1 MGNISV
7 YNINYFTNKK
17 KISINDENRILDIN
31 IKNDDLYKLQSKI
44 IDDKLNSV
52 NNIEKDIEYIS
63 TLMKICVTYDKIK
76 IINDIYENEKIKKGD
91 KIIIRY
97 KLLEIMRKKESI
109 QLVPNDI
116 LHLITLFYI

>member
-7 YNINYFTNKK
+7 HNINYFTNKK

-76 IINDIYENEKIKKGD
+76 IRNDIYENEK
-91 KIIIRY
+91 
-97 KLLEIMRKKESI
+97 
-109 QLVPNDI
+109 N
-116 LHLITLFYI
+116 T